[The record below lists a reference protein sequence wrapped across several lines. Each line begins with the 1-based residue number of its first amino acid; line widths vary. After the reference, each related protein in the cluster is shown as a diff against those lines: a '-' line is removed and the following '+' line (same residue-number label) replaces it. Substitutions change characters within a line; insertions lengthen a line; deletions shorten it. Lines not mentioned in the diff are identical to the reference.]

1 MLLPYLKYFE
11 TLRLMSRVTLVS
23 LIACMPWASLSSATS
38 PPAQW
43 AGMMHL
49 AAMAIFAFL
58 ACVSFKTLWAQ
69 AGGVVFVFVFSGLM
83 EVLHHFSPPRTG
95 SWEDVAMNAMGCLA
109 GVVMF
114 SGIRWLGWLW
124 GRASAAA

>member
-1 MLLPYLKYFE
+1 MSAPYLKYFE
-11 TLRLMSRVTLVS
+11 TVRLMSRVTLVS

-38 PPAQW
+38 PPGQW

-69 AGGVVFVFVFSGLM
+69 AGVVVFVFVFSGLM
-83 EVLHHFSPPRTG
+83 EVLQHFSPPRTG

-109 GVVMF
+109 SLIVVIGGL
-114 SGIRWLGWLW
+114 GIGPNR
-124 GRASAAA
+124 